1 MPRQRAFRCRGSIP
15 TLHRAPTAE
24 PTSGP
29 RAFPIR
35 SRSRTELFEAVALL
49 DATRGCLRLFPHASD
64 DRAIVFSGP
73 ILLDDFG
80 LAGRDSVLK
89 ALVPVVPDLI
99 PELVNHRIDLVKV
112 TGLLAEIEF
121 GEQILRLVG
130 EVGTESG
137 GQADEVLRT
146 RAGKEFRNVSVRLS
160 EVAIDDREV
169 PRIWW

>member
-1 MPRQRAFRCRGSIP
+1 
-15 TLHRAPTAE
+15 
-24 PTSGP
+24 
-29 RAFPIR
+29 
-35 SRSRTELFEAVALL
+35 
-49 DATRGCLRLFPHASD
+49 
-64 DRAIVFSGP
+64 VFSGP